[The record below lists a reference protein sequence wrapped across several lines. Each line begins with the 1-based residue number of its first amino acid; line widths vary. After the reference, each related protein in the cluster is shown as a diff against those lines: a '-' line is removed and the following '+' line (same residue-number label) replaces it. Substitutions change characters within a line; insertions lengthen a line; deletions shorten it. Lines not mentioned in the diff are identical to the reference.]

1 SPKKVCP
8 PRLYRRRG
16 KSDEMKKALH
26 IFGIAALSLGACS
39 LHAQTIPGNVGPA
52 AATMPAALQNVG
64 FEPPLNGPMPLDLA
78 FRDETG
84 RSVQLREYFG
94 PKPVVLAFVYYNCP
108 MLWPEILAELNA
120 AAGFV
125 AE

>member
-1 SPKKVCP
+1 MKVVH
-8 PRLYRRRG
+8 
-16 KSDEMKKALH
+16 H
-26 IFGIAALSLGACS
+26 IFAIVALLAASCALP
-39 LHAQTIPGNVGPA
+39 AQTVPANTGPA

-94 PKPVVLAFVYYNCP
+94 PKPAVLAFVYYNCP
-108 MLWPEILAELNA
+108 TLCDEVEQGVVGVLRMLPFNP
-120 AAGFV
+120 GRD
-125 AE
+125 